1 MNNGIIAPLFDTRC
15 ESRADNEGV
24 FLCIKIKQMAT
35 NKKSFLLY
43 VDLIHTVEKLPD
55 EYAGK
60 LFKHLL
66 EYVNDRNP
74 VTDDIVVNIA
84 FEPIKQSLK
93 RDLIRW
99 DETREK
105 RSKAGKISAEKR
117 NKSEQIEHV
126 LTRVESVQ
134 HNSTHVNT
142 PQQAATN
149 STDNV
154 NVNVSVINNN
164 INDVDVKTIDH
175 IDFDSLLK
183 LINDTFKRNFRTINS
198 KNRTAYMARLKQGY
212 RKDDIATAIINC
224 KGNEYHVNTNYRYCT
239 PEFFSRADVLD
250 KYSNVT
256 IPDVKVNKPNAK
268 SVPCW
273 NR

>member
-1 MNNGIIAPLFDTRC
+1 
-15 ESRADNEGV
+15 
-24 FLCIKIKQMAT
+24 MAT

-43 VDLIHTVEKLPD
+43 VDLIHTIEKLPD

-66 EYVNDRNP
+66 EYVNDRDP

-93 RDLIRW
+93 RDLVRW

-105 RSKAGKISAEKR
+105 RSKAGKMSAEKR
-117 NKSEQIEHV
+117 NKSEHMSTHVENIEHM
-126 LTRVESVQ
+126 LTHVDFVE
-134 HNSTHVNT
+134 HNSTQVNT
-142 PQQAATN
+142 RQHTSTN
-149 STDNV
+149 PTDNV

-164 INDVDVKTIDH
+164 IDDVDVKTIDH

-198 KNRTAYMARLKQGY
+198 KNRTAFMARLKQGY
-212 RKDDIATAIINC
+212 RKDDIATAITNC
-224 KGNEYHVNTNYRYCT
+224 KSNEYHVNTAYRYCT

-250 KYSNVT
+250 KYSAVT
-256 IPDVKVNKPNAK
+256 VPDKNTNKPNAK
-268 SVPCW
+268 NVPCW

>member
-1 MNNGIIAPLFDTRC
+1 
-15 ESRADNEGV
+15 
-24 FLCIKIKQMAT
+24 MAE

-55 EYAGK
+55 DYAGK

-66 EYVNDRNP
+66 QYVNDRNP
-74 VTDDIVVNIA
+74 ETDDIVVNVA

-105 RSKAGKISAEKR
+105 RSRAGKISAEKR
-117 NKSEQIEHV
+117 NKNEQNEHV
-126 LTRVESVQ
+126 LTHVEFVE
-134 HNSTHVNT
+134 HNLTNLNNA
-142 PQQAATN
+142 QQASTN

-164 INDVDVKTIDH
+164 NVDVEN
-175 IDFDSLLK
+175 IDFDSLLN
-183 LINDTFKRNFRTINS
+183 LINETFKRNFRTINS
-198 KNRTAYMARLKQGY
+198 KNRQAFNARMKQGY
-212 RKDDIATAIINC
+212 KKTDIQTAIKNC
-224 KGNEYHVNTNYRYCT
+224 LTNDYHIETNFRYCT

-256 IPDVKVNKPNAK
+256 IVKKETEQKNA
-268 SVPCW
+268 STVPCW

>member
-1 MNNGIIAPLFDTRC
+1 
-15 ESRADNEGV
+15 
-24 FLCIKIKQMAT
+24 MAE

-55 EYAGK
+55 DYAGK

-66 EYVNDRNP
+66 AYVNDQDP
-74 VTDDIVVNIA
+74 ETDDIVVNIA

-93 RDLIRW
+93 RDLLRW
-99 DETREK
+99 DQTREK

-117 NKSEQIEHV
+117 NKNEHM
-126 LTRVESVQ
+126 L
-134 HNSTHVNT
+134 THVEFVEQNPTHDNT
-142 PQQAATN
+142 PQQAPTN

-164 INDVDVKTIDH
+164 NVNVEN
-175 IDFDSLLK
+175 IDFDSLLN
-183 LINDTFKRNFRTINS
+183 LINDTFKRSFRTINQ
-198 KNRTAYMARLKQGY
+198 KNRNAYMARMKQGY
-212 RKDDIATAIINC
+212 KKTDIQTAIKNC
-224 KGNEYHVNTNYRYCT
+224 STNNYHIETNFRYCT

-256 IPDVKVNKPNAK
+256 EKKTEPVNASN
-268 SVPCW
+268 VPCW

>member
-1 MNNGIIAPLFDTRC
+1 MTMKGH
-15 ESRADNEGV
+15 

-43 VDLIHTVEKLPD
+43 VDLIHTIEKLPD
-55 EYAGK
+55 DYAGK
-60 LFKHLL
+60 VFKHLL
-66 EYVNDRNP
+66 QYVNDRDP

-93 RDLIRW
+93 RDLVRW

-117 NKSEQIEHV
+117 TKTQQIEHM
-126 LTRVESVQ
+126 LTHVESVE
-134 HNSTHVNT
+134 HMSTQSNT
-142 PQQAATN
+142 PQQSATK

-154 NVNVSVINNN
+154 NVNVNVINKDS
-164 INDVDVKTIDH
+164 NDVNVKTIDH
-175 IDFDSLLK
+175 VIDFDSLLK

-198 KNRTAYMARLKQGY
+198 KNRTAFMARLKQGY

-224 KGNEYHVNTNYRYCT
+224 KSNEYHINTNYRYCT

-256 IPDVKVNKPNAK
+256 ISDVKVNKPNAK